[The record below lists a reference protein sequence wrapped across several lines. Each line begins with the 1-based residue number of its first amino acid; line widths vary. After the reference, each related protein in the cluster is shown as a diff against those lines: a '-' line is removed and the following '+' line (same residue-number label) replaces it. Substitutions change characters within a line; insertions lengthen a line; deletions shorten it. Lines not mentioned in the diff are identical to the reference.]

1 MHCRLPVGS
10 AQINIQTVA
19 IVLCTSCNCSEKS
32 DRPQN
37 LKTDQRLSDINR
49 YQETETAQTVN
60 YQRSPT
66 YSDEYTEPHL
76 YQDIANTAIDTNT
89 ANNPYEELDIER
101 QQPPVYRQL
110 ANRRIS

>member
-1 MHCRLPVGS
+1 MCCVRRVT
-10 AQINIQTVA
+10 AAKI
-19 IVLCTSCNCSEKS
+19 

-37 LKTDQRLSDINR
+37 LNTDQPLSDINR
-49 YQETETAQTVN
+49 YQETETAQSAN

-66 YSDEYTEPHL
+66 YSNEYTELHL